1 MPALN
6 VTTITAMNAADKA
19 AALVR
24 LRGSKLVKKTPEY
37 ADMLEAAGAPA
48 AEVAAARAGG
58 PAVNYS
64 SKSVAEL
71 MQLVADRGLTAPPR
85 ARKDDLIALLTA

>member
-6 VTTITAMNAADKA
+6 KTTITSMDAAGKA
-19 AALVR
+19 AALSR
-24 LRGSKLVKKTPEY
+24 LRGSKLIKKSPEY

-48 AEVAAARAGG
+48 DEVATARG
-58 PAVNYS
+58 PLSYG

-71 MQLVADRGLTAPPR
+71 MQLVAARGLTAPPR
-85 ARKDDLIALLTA
+85 ARKDDLIALLIK

>member
-6 VTTITAMNAADKA
+6 LNTITSMD
-19 AALVR
+19 
-24 LRGSKLVKKTPEY
+24 
-37 ADMLEAAGAPA
+37 A
-48 AEVAAARAGG
+48 AEVAAARG
-58 PAVNYS
+58 PQDYS

-71 MQLVADRGLTAPPR
+71 LQLVTARGLTAPPR